1 MLSRLAIYQIAL
13 HVVLDNILILGFPC
27 YNEKKSYPGGNRL
40 SFLFMHNSIRRERKM
55 TDQSPF
61 PNKQTEKERRKRK
74 KQAKKSAAFLS

>member
-40 SFLFMHNSIRRERKM
+40 SFLFHALRH
-55 TDQSPF
+55 
-61 PNKQTEKERRKRK
+61 KER
-74 KQAKKSAAFLS
+74 AKDD